1 MSDEVAR
8 LLDDFVKKCR
18 GIISDGDLDGIFATG
33 FVIHYLRKLGVDI
46 EYRYPAPNKLRGLV
60 VSGYIIIE
68 LPLTK
73 GLVYQGENILIDHH
87 NGPARVELFEEDK
100 PVKSFYFGEVSS
112 VAELVSRA
120 LGIDI
125 DKELLDAVN
134 QIDSGKHETKLAEM
148 LHKAYL
154 LNISSS
160 EMRKMLTKLVAE
172 EKWSEIKEWAKRE
185 YSRWSNLVEPRID
198 ELIRSA
204 KPLVSGVIYFIYRE
218 DSDIDKAARTLAL
231 MKLEEICDIA
241 ISIGIDEHNKAL
253 KARIATKKPID
264 LTTVFE
270 QLRSMGHNAGGRAN
284 VGGVQFNNRTLDE
297 AITDLREV
305 KWPR

>member
-1 MSDEVAR
+1 MSSEVMH
-8 LLDDFVKKCR
+8 LLDVFAEKCR

-33 FVIHYLRKLGVDI
+33 FLVHYLKKLGVDI
-46 EYRYPAPNKLRGLV
+46 EYHYPSPSKLRGLV
-60 VSGYIIIE
+60 VSRNILIE

-73 GLVYQGENILIDHH
+73 GLVYRGDNILIDHH
-87 NGPARVELFEEDK
+87 NGPARVELFNGDK

-120 LGIDI
+120 LSIDVDI
-125 DKELLDAVN
+125 ELLDAVN
-134 QIDSGKHETKLAEM
+134 QIDSGRHETQLAEM

-160 EMRKMLTKLVAE
+160 EMRGILTRLVID

-185 YSRWSNLVEPRID
+185 YVRWSELVEPRID

-204 KPLVSGVIYFIYRE
+204 KTLIPGVVYFIYRE
-218 DSDIDKAARTLAL
+218 ESDIDKAARTFAL
-231 MKLEEICDIA
+231 MKLEDIYDIA
-241 ISIGIDEHNKAL
+241 ISIGVDKDNNAL

-270 QLRSMGHNAGGRAN
+270 QLRGMGHNAGGRAN

-297 AITDLREV
+297 AITDLRGV
-305 KWPR
+305 KWPK